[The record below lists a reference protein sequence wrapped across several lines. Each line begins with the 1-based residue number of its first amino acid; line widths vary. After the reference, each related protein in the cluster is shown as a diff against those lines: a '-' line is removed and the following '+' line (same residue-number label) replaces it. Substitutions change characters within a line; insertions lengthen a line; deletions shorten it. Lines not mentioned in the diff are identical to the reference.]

1 MFRDKKILVMGLG
14 ITGRACL
21 KALNQMPCKV
31 YCYDENKDLNL
42 EDIEEDFVMLKD
54 GDLENIDIIIKSPG
68 IYPDHPLLEKAR
80 NLGIKII
87 SDLEFAYKIS
97 SCKNLIAITG
107 TNGKTTTTTLV
118 GQILRQVNKTYVV
131 GNIGRGISEIALE
144 AKNNDFIVIEASSF
158 QLEDTYEFKPK
169 VALLTYVTKDHL
181 DWHKTEDNY
190 RNAKYKIFA
199 NQDKDDFSIINY
211 DDRSRDDLKDLK
223 SNIYCFSTEKKD
235 IRGCFLDDG
244 KIIFKDGDIRE
255 EIIDIKDIKIPG
267 IHNVKNV
274 MGAII
279 IAKIFNVSNDII
291 KQSIKIFSGVEHRIE
306 FVKKVNGVSFYND
319 SKGTNPDSTL
329 VAVKAMTNK
338 TILIGGG
345 YDKGSDF
352 NSLMEN
358 IAPNLRSLIV
368 FGQTGPKMAKEAK
381 NYAIEVFIVKD
392 LPAAVKLGV
401 SLAKKG
407 DSILLSPACASWD
420 MYSSYEERG
429 KHFKKIVKEL

>member
-1 MFRDKKILVMGLG
+1 
-14 ITGRACL
+14 
-21 KALNQMPCKV
+21 
-31 YCYDENKDLNL
+31 
-42 EDIEEDFVMLKD
+42 
-54 GDLENIDIIIKSPG
+54 
-68 IYPDHPLLEKAR
+68 
-80 NLGIKII
+80 
-87 SDLEFAYKIS
+87 
-97 SCKNLIAITG
+97 
-107 TNGKTTTTTLV
+107 
-118 GQILRQVNKTYVV
+118 
-131 GNIGRGISEIALE
+131 
-144 AKNNDFIVIEASSF
+144 
-158 QLEDTYEFKPK
+158 
-169 VALLTYVTKDHL
+169 
-181 DWHKTEDNY
+181 
-190 RNAKYKIFA
+190 
-199 NQDKDDFSIINY
+199 
-211 DDRSRDDLKDLK
+211 
-223 SNIYCFSTEKKD
+223 
-235 IRGCFLDDG
+235 
-244 KIIFKDGDIRE
+244 
-255 EIIDIKDIKIPG
+255 
-267 IHNVKNV
+267 
-274 MGAII
+274 MGAIM

-381 NYAIEVFIVKD
+381 NYGIEVFIVKD